1 SPSSG
6 TTALDGYSSA
16 RAGAVTGSGAPPSEP
31 KPCDSHCSFMAKT
44 EELRR
49 KAKACRRLAQRA
61 RDPGVKARYKIVAD
75 EWSAI
80 ADAAAPVDRPGRRQ
94 AHRRL
99 RTT

>member
-1 SPSSG
+1 
-6 TTALDGYSSA
+6 
-16 RAGAVTGSGAPPSEP
+16 
-31 KPCDSHCSFMAKT
+31 MAKR

-61 RDPGVKARYKIVAD
+61 QDPGVKARYKIVAD

-80 ADAAAPVDRPGRRQ
+80 AEAAGPIGRPGRRQ

-99 RTT
+99 RTTAI